1 MNAEVQLDPFAP
13 LTPPTPSP
21 QELEAA
27 WFDAPRP
34 SLPSPRPACFSVP
47 AARPSAP
54 PPPIDDPIADHWF
67 R

>member
-1 MNAEVQLDPFAP
+1 MNVEVQLDPFAP
-13 LTPPTPSP
+13 LTPTTPSL

-34 SLPSPRPACFSVP
+34 SLAPLRPSCSSVP
-47 AARPSAP
+47 AARPSTP
-54 PPPIDDPIADHWF
+54 PPPIDDPIADCWF

>member
-1 MNAEVQLDPFAP
+1 MNVEVQLDPFAP
-13 LTPPTPSP
+13 LTPGAPSL

-34 SLPSPRPACFSVP
+34 SRTPSFSSIP

-54 PPPIDDPIADHWF
+54 PPPIDDPIADCWF